1 MQVIGT
7 VREIWRY
14 PVKSMAGE
22 RMDRA
27 QVGARGIYGDR
38 GWAIRDEKA
47 GEIRNARKL
56 PGLLH
61 CKAVYVREPSE
72 SEMPPVEITIPN
84 GATFLSDSPE
94 AGARLSELLGRTV
107 TIWPRRP
114 DADREFLRRGRP
126 DNPDM
131 TAELRQVFGRLESE
145 PLPDLSTLPERV
157 IRYTAPFG
165 TYFDA
170 FPFQVLTTASLK
182 MLASRN
188 PDADFDTRRFRPNVL
203 IETEDAIEGL
213 AEAQWSGRT
222 LRIGA
227 ARIKL
232 EMPTVRCVI
241 PTLDQPGVKK
251 DPSVLRTI
259 VRDAAQNLGAYASID
274 DSSRRRSD
282 ARIAPSGPRTGLVF
296 HVKPRSP

>member
-1 MQVIGT
+1 MPIIGK
-7 VREIWRY
+7 VKEIWRY

-22 RMDRA
+22 RMHHA

-72 SEMPPVEITIPN
+72 SDVPPVQITTPN
-84 GATFLSDSPE
+84 GATFVSDSAD
-94 AGARLSELLGRTV
+94 AGARLSELLGRRV
-107 TIWPRRP
+107 TIWPVRP
-114 DADREFLRRGRP
+114 ESERDFLRRAAP

-131 TAELRQVFGRLESE
+131 TAELREVFGRLESE
-145 PLPDLSTLPERV
+145 PLPDLSTLPQRV
-157 IRYTAPFG
+157 LEFTAPFG

-170 FPFQVLTTASLK
+170 FPFQLLTTASLNT
-182 MLASRN
+182 LASRN
-188 PDADFDTRRFRPNVL
+188 PAADFDTRRFRPNVL
-203 IETEDAIEGL
+203 IETERGIEGL

-227 ARIKL
+227 VRIKL

-259 VRDAAQNLGAYASID
+259 VRDAAQNLGAYASI
-274 DSSRRRSD
+274 
-282 ARIAPSGPRTGLVF
+282 ANGGTIALGDEVTLE
-296 HVKPRSP
+296 